1 MSAIGNVG
9 ARYRKQV
16 LPRRLQKLAAVYDP
30 EPTSAFNVYAS
41 IIRAL
46 QRPDSQTLGRLSN
59 DPMGHFRRQIS
70 KARQT
75 AIGSA
80 LVFRPRYLA
89 VFSILA

>member
-59 DPMGHFRRQIS
+59 DPMGHWAPSDIESSTDRDRVGLGF
-70 KARQT
+70 
-75 AIGSA
+75 
-80 LVFRPRYLA
+80 
-89 VFSILA
+89 